1 MLKNEAIWLSTKIND
16 LGRLETSPLLNIGS
30 STEKFRKKTQ
40 PWIDNYLFKPSR
52 EKEFKIIH
60 TDLKKDEGV
69 DIAGDLCDPKFLKE
83 IANLNIKSVLCSNL
97 LEHLENREQFCE
109 AISSILP
116 TGGYLFV
123 TVPYQY
129 PYHPDPIDTMFR
141 PSIDELEKLFPSLT
155 KLHGEIVYSKY
166 NGTRFPFLIFAVAF
180 TLRLLLPIYKPQ
192 TWRRSVVRFPWLFKR
207 VSSTCLVLQKNSNN

>member
-1 MLKNEAIWLSTKIND
+1 MLKNEAIWLSKQIY
-16 LGRLETSPLLNIGS
+16 SLNPEYVCPILNVGS

-40 PWIDNYLFKPSR
+40 PWIENHLFKPLR
-52 EKEFKIIH
+52 GKGFNIIH

-69 DIAGDLCDPKFLKE
+69 DIAGDLCDPNFFKE
-83 IANLNIKSVLCSNL
+83 ISKLNIKSVLCSNL

-116 TGGYLFV
+116 IGGYLFV

-166 NGTRFPFLIFAVAF
+166 NGTRLPFLIFAFAF
-180 TLRLLLPIYKPQ
+180 VVRLMIPIYKPS
-192 TWRRSVVRFPWLFKR
+192 TWRDSFRRFPWLFKT
-207 VSSTCLVLQKNSNN
+207 VASTCIVFKKI